1 MPFREG
7 HIYPLKNPER
17 FIAALGE
24 ITHHHRMALLGV
36 ALELPPSAFN
46 HALLA
51 HYGPIPADAVT
62 YDAFITTDRG
72 DVHPNMDKPI
82 SIQVDDVVLEE
93 GRLLR
98 LE

>member
-7 HIYPLKNPER
+7 HIYPLKSPER
-17 FIAALGE
+17 FIAALGA
-24 ITHHHRMALLGV
+24 IIHHRRTPLGV
-36 ALELPPSAFN
+36 VLELPASAFD

-51 HYGPIPADAVT
+51 HYGPIPANAVT

-82 SIQVDDVVLEE
+82 SIHLDDVVLEE
-93 GRLLR
+93 GRFLR

>member
-1 MPFREG
+1 MPFRKSY
-7 HIYPLKNPER
+7 IYPLKSPER
-17 FIAALGE
+17 FITALGK
-24 ITHHHRMALLGV
+24 ITRNRQSSLFAMSLD
-36 ALELPPSAFN
+36 PPADVFT
-46 HALLA
+46 HALVA

-62 YDAFITTDRG
+62 HDAFVSTDQG

-82 SIQVDDVVLEE
+82 SLHLHDVVLNQ

>member
-7 HIYPLKNPER
+7 HNYPLRNPER

-24 ITHHHRMALLGV
+24 IICHRRTPLLGM

-51 HYGPIPADAVT
+51 YYGPIPADAVT
-62 YDAFITTDRG
+62 HDAFITTDQG
-72 DVHPNMDKPI
+72 EVHPNMDKPI
-82 SIQVDDVVLEE
+82 SIRLDDVVLEE

-98 LE
+98 RD

>member
-7 HIYPLKNPER
+7 HIYPLRDPGR
-17 FIAALGE
+17 FVEALGE
-24 ITHHHRMALLGV
+24 ISHHRRTTLL
-36 ALELPPSAFN
+36 AIPLELPASAFT

-51 HYGPIPADAVT
+51 YYGPIPADAAT
-62 YDAFITTDRG
+62 HDAFITTDKG

-82 SIQVDDVVLEE
+82 SIHLDDVILED

-98 LE
+98 LD

>member
-17 FIAALGE
+17 FITALGE
-24 ITHHHRMALLGV
+24 ITSHRRSPLLGLAV
-36 ALELPPSAFN
+36 ELPPSAFN

-51 HYGPIPADAVT
+51 HYGPIPMDAVT
-62 YDAFITTDRG
+62 YEAFITTDKG

-82 SIQVDDVVLEE
+82 SIHLDDVVLEE